1 MKELAFAALGAAV
14 VFLAVVPVVT
24 LPAKALLVLRRRRGA
39 SLPAFGTGATF
50 LLITGPALGAATW
63 FVSAGLHQ
71 FEPGGAVAACLAEH
85 LGDEGCVGA
94 LAFALCVATLTLTAV
109 VQRAARAFVVVPTVV
124 EDERAERLR
133 ALCAAH
139 PRLRPLAGRVRLV
152 DGCRDAIRTCGLL
165 RPRVEVDTDLLAR
178 VDDAALTAALL
189 HEAVHAEGRDPLR
202 HLLASASFAL
212 NPLAFLLRP
221 ELRRWL
227 LSREAACDRAA
238 VAMGADPLSLA
249 EAIVAAA
256 RPGGPSYASR
266 LGGDGPSAIEVRVR
280 LLLDYSQHPP
290 GAHAREWPL
299 AALGLV
305 ALSAM
310 PHALGAGLL
319 DVLHLGIDAAL
330 STLARL

>member
-1 MKELAFAALGAAV
+1 VKELAFAALGAVA
-14 VFLAVVPVVT
+14 VFLAVVPLVT
-24 LPAKALLVLRRRRGA
+24 LPAKALLVLRRRRDA
-39 SLPAFGTGATF
+39 SLPAFGTGVTL

-71 FEPGGAVAACLAEH
+71 FEPGGAVASCLAEH

-109 VQRAARAFVVVPTVV
+109 VQRLARASVAAATPVR
-124 EDERAERLR
+124 DERARRL
-133 ALCAAH
+133 ASLCAAH
-139 PRLRPLAGRVRLV
+139 PRLRALGGRVRLV
-152 DGCRDAIRTCGLL
+152 AGSPDPIRTCGLL
-165 RPRVEVDTDLLAR
+165 RPRVEVDAGLAAR
-178 VDDAALTAALL
+178 LDDRALTAALL
-189 HEAVHAEGRDPLR
+189 HEAAHAEGRDPLR
-202 HLLASASFAL
+202 QLLASASFTL

-221 ELRRWL
+221 ELRRWRL
-227 LSREAACDRAA
+227 AREAACDRAA

-256 RPGGPSYASR
+256 RPGAPPLAAT
-266 LGGDGPSAIEVRVR
+266 LGGGGPGAIDVRVR
-280 LLLDYSQHPP
+280 LLLDYSRHPP

-299 AALGLV
+299 AGVALV

-319 DVLHLGIDAAL
+319 DALHRGIDAAL
-330 STLARL
+330 STLVHL